1 MVLQPPVEPMLAQ
14 AREAVPAPGTLG
26 THLAFEAKF
35 DGSPDASMCLIACVQ
50 VPLPGS
56 LGFCDHLPMVDIRDH
71 SALRTLVGEVVAGL
85 GSLTHRQLTPAF
97 EQLGMPPVPEDAGSK
112 RERIELSFSQVPDA
126 ELPQVTQR
134 ILEQSHLYVS
144 ASIRYQMEDLLWEE
158 GAPPKIPKKARREL
172 ARALDLSELV
182 QHHDP
187 FLRLLD
193 RFWIT
198 EEPGPSFDDL
208 LNGRR
213 PVTLRD
219 RIERHVFRNP
229 GDWSTEVLFENLGM
243 FEAGDA
249 RFARFLE
256 GLVSADVLL
265 DEELQGATVST
276 VNSHLQAAGVELRAT
291 GDDGGYPL
299 FTMVSTRLHGNR
311 RPKNIIFATLAKPDI
326 RFRSSVDNDIEI
338 VGGNPDD
345 FLVYDREIPIEGLR
359 WRDVHT
365 WWQTTRKFSSEIDAR
380 KDLYQRLLKSLPKN
394 SDGQKNLFIAYHEIL
409 KPSVEVPALLPE
421 VWLHWDHKTV
431 QERGPEALLRSRM
444 DFLLLLP
451 HGQRV
456 VLEVDGSQHY
466 TRDHGRTPDTTRYA
480 QMVAADR
487 DLKLRGYEVFRFG
500 HDELKGLDA
509 ARYLLRQF
517 LPDMFRRFGV
527 SNN

>member
-1 MVLQPPVEPMLAQ
+1 MPPEGRGVRYLSGGGITP
-14 AREAVPAPGTLG
+14 PPGDVVNALTN
-26 THLAFEAKF
+26 
-35 DGSPDASMCLIACVQ
+35 PDASASLRPCQ
-50 VPLPGS
+50 VPLPDS
-56 LGFCDHLPMVDIRDH
+56 FGFCDHLPMVDIRDR

-85 GSLTHRQLTPAF
+85 GRLTHRELTPAL
-97 EQLGMPPVPEDAGSK
+97 EQLGMPPAPEDAGSK

-126 ELPQVTQR
+126 ELPQVTR
-134 ILEQSHLYVS
+134 RVLEQSYFSIS
-144 ASIRYQMEDLLWEE
+144 ASIRYQVEDLLWEE
-158 GAPPKIPKKARREL
+158 EAPLKIPKKARREL
-172 ARALDLSELV
+172 ARALDLSELA
-182 QHHDP
+182 QNHAP

-198 EEPGPSFDDL
+198 EEPGPSIDDL

-229 GDWSTEVLFENLGM
+229 GDWSAEVLFENLSV

-265 DEELQGATVST
+265 DEDLQRATVST
-276 VNSHLQAAGVELRAT
+276 INGYLRSAGVELRLT

-299 FTMVSTRLHGNR
+299 FTAVATRLHGSR
-311 RPKNIIFATLAKPDI
+311 RPKNIIFASLAKPDI

-338 VGGNPDD
+338 VGGHPDD
-345 FLVYDREIPIEGLR
+345 ILVYDWEIPIEGLR
-359 WRDVHT
+359 WRDVHA

-394 SDGQKNLFIAYHEIL
+394 SDGQRNLYIAYHEIL

-421 VWLHWDHKTV
+421 VWLHWDPKTV

-466 TRDHGRTPDTTRYA
+466 TRDRGRIPDTVKYA
-480 QMVAADR
+480 NMVAADR

-500 HDELKGLDA
+500 HDDLKHLDT
-509 ARYLLRQF
+509 ARDLMRQF
-517 LPDMFRRFGV
+517 IPDMFRRFRV
-527 SNN
+527 SNP